1 MGERGETTLITMI
14 ALFLAAILMFIV
26 PTMNIADRNDDIA
39 QLEVQTAVTEL
50 VDTFRSKGEITLD
63 ELDGFIQ
70 KISATGNTFDVEIEL
85 QILDQNP
92 SKKVTQVET
101 TKIGENIYYT
111 LYTSQIL
118 DELRSNPDLRKA
130 LKEGDIITVKVKNT
144 NETIAQ
150 QIKNFI
156 YSIVGNDTYSIYA
169 SHSGVVM
176 SNGSK

>member
-1 MGERGETTLITMI
+1 MGDTLITAVAI
-14 ALFLAAILMFIV
+14 FLAAILMFVV
-26 PTMNIADRNDDIA
+26 PTMTIADRNDDIA

-50 VDTFRSKGEITLD
+50 VDTIRSKGEITQE
-63 ELDGFIQ
+63 ELDAFTQ
-70 KISATGNTFDVEIEL
+70 RISATGNTFDVEIEL

-92 SKKVTQVET
+92 SKKVTQVDT

-118 DELRSNPDLRKA
+118 DELQNNADLRKA
-130 LKEGDIITVKVKNT
+130 LKEGDIITIKVKNT

-150 QIKNFI
+150 QIKDFI
-156 YSIVGNDTYSIYA
+156 YSLVGNDTYSIYA

-176 SNGSK
+176 SNGTK